1 MRIIFILLLLTLGLT
16 QESQLIERWHTY
28 EEIQTQLE
36 AWDEEFGDN
45 IVPTPGY
52 PGSGIIY
59 HLEEIG
65 RSNQADIPFWG
76 VRLSYNAN
84 VKEDEPRILFLGQCH
99 AEEILG
105 VEITMQLIHKFLNP
119 IESVGTPFYSNMLS
133 LLQQAEIWV
142 VPTYNPEGLQMVHG
156 FEDEF
161 GNWLQD
167 ESYRKNRTD
176 VNLNGIF
183 DFELGIGNDSDGVDL
198 NRNYDFNWFLGD
210 GPWEIDGG
218 CSSNP
223 NYFANFDY
231 YRGASPWSESESRAI
246 REFAIDQNFLLSIA
260 YHSSRSGCVS
270 EKVISSWN
278 WEGEKH
284 SPDFEV
290 VAPLGLNIANLT
302 PNEEYSGFYLFV
314 PGVSRRGNAHD
325 WFYTETGTIQY
336 LIETGSSNLQPD
348 DEELIDDTV
357 ERNLNGAFH
366 LMNRA
371 VGYNGL
377 DPEISAEHYQVEGII
392 TDESSGLPMIAEVI
406 IEEMNGPMLKP
417 RMTDEIGRYRRLLY
431 PGTFT
436 IVFQALGYE
445 TQTHQITSS
454 SSAINELDVS
464 LIPKSLNEVTFDI
477 SVPEFYNGDIQ
488 IIITDELSADTLLVN
503 SNMPSI
509 ILPSNGYNFIIL
521 GSDDL
526 YPIQFTD
533 YIDSDVI
540 LPVELKWS
548 GIIFTDDF
556 DDLSNWEVA
565 EGFWNTQMGYL
576 KSQESLIYGVGRKT
590 LTSTASDINLETGSL
605 ALILDWKYE
614 LEWDNDTGFVKLETE
629 SDSRTTSWFDQGWG
643 LHREYNRFDNFE
655 GSSLQL
661 TVGLYPDSTLGYRGI
676 EIDKLQVWYEPL
688 GDCPLGDVNRDGNMD
703 VLDIVVIV
711 SGILDINLTSYQRCS
726 GDHTLDGSVDILDI
740 VSIITIILET

>member
-270 EKVISSWN
+270 EKVISSIIKTHKDASV
-278 WEGEKH
+278 E
-284 SPDFEV
+284 
-290 VAPLGLNIANLT
+290 
-302 PNEEYSGFYLFV
+302 
-314 PGVSRRGNAHD
+314 
-325 WFYTETGTIQY
+325 Q
-336 LIETGSSNLQPD
+336 LI
-348 DEELIDDTV
+348 
-357 ERNLNGAFH
+357 
-366 LMNRA
+366 
-371 VGYNGL
+371 
-377 DPEISAEHYQVEGII
+377 
-392 TDESSGLPMIAEVI
+392 
-406 IEEMNGPMLKP
+406 K
-417 RMTDEIGRYRRLLY
+417 
-431 PGTFT
+431 
-436 IVFQALGYE
+436 
-445 TQTHQITSS
+445 
-454 SSAINELDVS
+454 
-464 LIPKSLNEVTFDI
+464 
-477 SVPEFYNGDIQ
+477 
-488 IIITDELSADTLLVN
+488 
-503 SNMPSI
+503 
-509 ILPSNGYNFIIL
+509 
-521 GSDDL
+521 
-526 YPIQFTD
+526 
-533 YIDSDVI
+533 
-540 LPVELKWS
+540 
-548 GIIFTDDF
+548 
-556 DDLSNWEVA
+556 
-565 EGFWNTQMGYL
+565 
-576 KSQESLIYGVGRKT
+576 
-590 LTSTASDINLETGSL
+590 L
-605 ALILDWKYE
+605 ALK
-614 LEWDNDTGFVKLETE
+614 
-629 SDSRTTSWFDQGWG
+629 
-643 LHREYNRFDNFE
+643 
-655 GSSLQL
+655 
-661 TVGLYPDSTLGYRGI
+661 
-676 EIDKLQVWYEPL
+676 
-688 GDCPLGDVNRDGNMD
+688 
-703 VLDIVVIV
+703 
-711 SGILDINLTSYQRCS
+711 NL
-726 GDHTLDGSVDILDI
+726 
-740 VSIITIILET
+740 